1 MSLAQGSPRV
11 SVIVPHFNDLLRL
24 DHCLACLGAQTF
36 PRDQCE
42 IIVADNGSPQ
52 GEDAV
57 QAVIAGRARLV
68 IAKEKGAGPARNAGV
83 AAARGEILA
92 FTDADCLPE
101 PSWLAEGVD
110 ALGRYDLVG
119 GQVSV
124 VVADPD
130 RPSAVEAFEAVFAF
144 DNETYVNRLGFTV
157 TANLFCPKALFER
170 VGGFRT
176 GVSEDLDWSHRA
188 RDAGYRLGYASAAG
202 VGHPARASWA
212 ELRAKWRRLNSETL
226 GLQSNTPAGRLKW
239 ALRSLLMPASAI
251 VHTPKVMLSSKLHG
265 WPARLGALMVLY
277 RLRTW
282 RAFDG
287 LRLLT
292 RSGPLA

>member
-1 MSLAQGSPRV
+1 MSLAQDRPRV
-11 SVIVPHFNDLLRL
+11 SVIVPHFNDLARL
-24 DHCLACLGAQTF
+24 DRCLACLEAQTF
-36 PRDQCE
+36 SGDRLE

-52 GEDAV
+52 GEAAV

-68 IAKEKGAGPARNAGV
+68 IAEEKGAGPARNAGV
-83 AAARGEILA
+83 AASRGEILA

-110 ALGRYDLVG
+110 ALSRFDLVG
-119 GQVSV
+119 GQVTV

-157 TANLFCPKALFER
+157 TANLFCPRALFER

-176 GVSEDLDWSHRA
+176 GISEDLDWSHRA
-188 RDAGYRLGYASAAG
+188 RDAGYRLGYAPAAT

-212 ELRAKWRRLNSETL
+212 ELRAKWRRLNAETL
-226 GLQSNTPAGRLKW
+226 GLQSQSFAGRAKW
-239 ALRSLLMPASAI
+239 VLRSVLLPASA
-251 VHTPKVMLSSKLHG
+251 VAHTPKVMLSPRLHG
-265 WPARLGALMVLY
+265 WAERLGALTVLY
-277 RLRTW
+277 RIRLW
-282 RAFDG
+282 RSFDAI
-287 LRLLT
+287 RLLT
-292 RSGPLA
+292 RGGHPA